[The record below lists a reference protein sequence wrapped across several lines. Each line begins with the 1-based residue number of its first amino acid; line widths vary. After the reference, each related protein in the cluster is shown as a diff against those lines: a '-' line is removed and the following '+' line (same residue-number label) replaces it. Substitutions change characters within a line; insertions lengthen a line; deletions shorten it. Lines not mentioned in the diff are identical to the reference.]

1 MEISIKTIIISVII
15 IVAVTYF
22 VTIYFRRKCPEPS
35 TFNRNLEQDT
45 FNRNSNRNI
54 DNSNRPN
61 RNVDISN
68 RNIDI
73 SNRNINEPIGDR
85 RDDRNNY
92 RNNRRNDTEQFHNEN
107 SDDEKIIRRK
117 NFADNRNIRR
127 KVQFIPEP
135 DDLRDLQSISANNSD
150 RKNSNEEFRINS
162 EERNVM
168 ATPQDPYFSSL
179 E

>member
-22 VTIYFRRKCPEPS
+22 VTIYFRNKCPEPS
-35 TFNRNLEQDT
+35 TLNRNLEQDT

-61 RNVDISN
+61 RNIDISN

-73 SNRNINEPIGDR
+73 SNRNINE
-85 RDDRNNY
+85 RDYY
-92 RNNRRNDTEQFHNEN
+92 RNNRRNDEKNYTENFHNEN
-107 SDDEKIIRRK
+107 SDDEKIIHRK
-117 NFADNRNIRR
+117 KFADNRNIRR
-127 KVQFIPEP
+127 KVEFSPEL
-135 DDLRDLQSISANNSD
+135 DSLRDLQSKPANNSD
-150 RKNSNEEFRINS
+150 RKNSNEEFRMNS

-168 ATPQDPYFSSL
+168 APQQDPYFSSL